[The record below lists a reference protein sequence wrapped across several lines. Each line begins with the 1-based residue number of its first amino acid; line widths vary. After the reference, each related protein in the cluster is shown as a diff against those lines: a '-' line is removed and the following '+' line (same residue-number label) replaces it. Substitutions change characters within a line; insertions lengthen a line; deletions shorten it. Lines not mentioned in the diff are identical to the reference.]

1 MRCEAM
7 LSTAIHDVLVVV
19 KGSSLLEDEY
29 PKIKK
34 RIDSKK
40 SEVKDLIKKMEVLH
54 LEMESLPEPEPVKK
68 PEPVPEPVKKLEPI
82 KKPIEERKDRIV
94 PIKREEAEKLPEIS
108 NSRKKSRFFRPSRR

>member
-1 MRCEAM
+1 MRCESM

-40 SEVKDLIKKMEVLH
+40 SEVKDLIKKMEALY
-54 LEMESLPEPEPVKK
+54 LEMDSLPEPKPVKKPEPEPVKK
-68 PEPVPEPVKKLEPI
+68 PEPI

-94 PIKREEAEKLPEIS
+94 PIKREDVDKLPEIS
-108 NSRKKSRFFRPSRR
+108 NSRKKTRFFRPSRR